1 MTISRSDVQQR
12 KASLP
17 IRWTFG
23 GSQMSTR
30 ATQYAKVEPQMA
42 VVSRAHQVNLNES
55 LTVLTRFWA
64 DEVEVWWKAE
74 AFDASSTEAAV
85 WEGP

>member
-1 MTISRSDVQQR
+1 MDLWRELDVDQGN
-12 KASLP
+12 
-17 IRWTFG
+17 TVCEG
-23 GSQMSTR
+23 GAPNGSC
-30 ATQYAKVEPQMA
+30 V
-42 VVSRAHQVNLNES
+42 RAHQVNLNES